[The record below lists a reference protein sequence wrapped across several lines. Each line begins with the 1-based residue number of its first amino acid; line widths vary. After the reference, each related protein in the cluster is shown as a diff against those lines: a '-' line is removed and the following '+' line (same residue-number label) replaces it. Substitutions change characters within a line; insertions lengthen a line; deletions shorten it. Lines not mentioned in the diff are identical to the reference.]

1 MRFFDPTLLESAL
14 LYVGNMIAQYFTH
27 IDTKVDTSILEAI
40 VRRIYKAKMPSI
52 VQSLVVVYSRF
63 FNLFPNDILKFLT
76 TIQVENKVGLK
87 ILIDKWL
94 LHQPLF
100 RGTYYKNVSIK
111 ALTTLFEIKNE
122 IVETLMVIGYDPS
135 HSNASVEV
143 NAPFKILSV
152 LVRCL
157 NNEFLQEKMKKEKN
171 DYENLDY
178 NEINRNDDD
187 EYERMEAEQGDQ
199 YDEDFRDDEGKVDVN
214 LEDFKNMEEEP
225 RDFSSKLN
233 FVNLQGQRG
242 GLGNIETGSEIY
254 LSEMLVRNNFK
265 IYLGI

>member
-1 MRFFDPTLLESAL
+1 MIQRFFDPSLLESAL
-14 LYVGNMIAQYFTH
+14 LYLGNLIAQYFSYV
-27 IDTKVDTSILEAI
+27 DTKIDTSILEAI

-52 VQSLVVVYSRF
+52 VQSLVVVYSRA
-63 FNLFPNDILKFLT
+63 FNLFPNDIIKFLT

-100 RGTYYKNVSIK
+100 RGSYFKNVSVK
-111 ALTTLFEIKNE
+111 ALTTLFEIKNN

-152 LVRCL
+152 LIRCL
-157 NNEFLQEKMKKEKN
+157 NNEYLQEKMKKEKN

-178 NEINRNDDD
+178 NEINRNDEDD
-187 EYERMEAEQGDQ
+187 EFERMDAEQGENPEEEMK
-199 YDEDFRDDEGKVDVN
+199 DEQDDKLDVN
-214 LEDFKNMEEEP
+214 LEEFKNIEEEP
-225 RDFSSKLN
+225 RDFTSKLN
-233 FVNLQGQRG
+233 FVNLQGKGG

-254 LSEMLVRNNFK
+254 LSEMLV
-265 IYLGI
+265 

>member
-1 MRFFDPTLLESAL
+1 MILRFFDPSLLESGL

-76 TIQVENKVGLK
+76 SIQVENKVGLK

-100 RGTYYKNVSIK
+100 RGSYFKNVSIK
-111 ALTTLFEIKNE
+111 ALTTLYEIKNN

-152 LVRCL
+152 LIRCL

-171 DYENLDY
+171 DYDNLDY
-178 NEINRNDDD
+178 NEINRGDD
-187 EYERMEAEQGDQ
+187 EDYDRMEAEQGEN
-199 YDEDFRDDEGKVDVN
+199 YEDEEIQDEGHRVDVN
-214 LEDFKNMEEEP
+214 LEEFKNMEDEP
-225 RDFSSKLN
+225 RDFSTKLN
-233 FVNLQGQRG
+233 FVNLQGRGG

-254 LSEMLVRNNFK
+254 LSEMLV
-265 IYLGI
+265 IYSFS